1 MKKAIVTLS
10 FDDGRIDNYRMA
22 KEILLPNNIP
32 ATINIATGYIDGRLK
47 MLGKGYNPK
56 PMTMENIR
64 ELYNTELIEIAGH
77 GDLHKNEWND
87 IKVGRRKLLEWLH
100 LPSDSK
106 IGFTSPGSGMT
117 PTFIKE
123 NQRILEKS
131 GFLYVRTGPEIRTN
145 RIMRLGARKAARVL
159 HWRKLYKIAY
169 KDTLQNKIMKE
180 TVLSIPI
187 LKDTSLE
194 EIKEL
199 VRLAEK
205 KKWICTLM
213 FHSIVDEQKNKDA
226 DIWCYDYT
234 KFERLVLW
242 LKEEKEKNKLDVM
255 TTADVLKNVET

>member
-10 FDDGRIDNYRMA
+10 FDDGRIDNYRVA

-32 ATINIATGYIDGRLK
+32 ATINIATGYIDGSLK
-47 MLGKGYNPK
+47 ILGGGYNPE
-56 PMTMENIR
+56 PMPIENIR

-87 IKVGRRKLLEWLH
+87 IKEGRRKLLDWLQ

-106 IGFTSPGSGMT
+106 IGFASPGSGMT
-117 PTFIKE
+117 PIFIKE
-123 NQRILEKS
+123 NQKLLEKM
-131 GFLYVRTGPEIRTN
+131 GFSYARTGPEIRTN
-145 RIMRLGARKAARVL
+145 HIMRFGARKAARVL
-159 HWRKLYKIAY
+159 HWRILYKIAY
-169 KDTLQNKIMKE
+169 KESLQNKIIKE
-180 TVLSIPI
+180 PVLSIPI
-187 LKDTSLE
+187 LKDTSLR

-199 VRLAEK
+199 IQFTEK

-213 FHSIVDEQKNKDA
+213 FHSIVDEQKNKNA

-242 LKEEKEKNKLDVM
+242 LKEEKEKNKLDIL
-255 TTADVLKNVET
+255 TTADVLKNVEV